1 MSPFPEA
8 KTARLSNYQHRTDVT
23 DVIRTS
29 SSYTILNTD
38 YEEAQAA
45 TKTACCPNYR
55 RRTDVID
62 IIRNSFSY
70 IIIKWQTD

>member
-1 MSPFPEA
+1 MIRRSNKGQDRDIYFNETNVITSRL
-8 KTARLSNYQHRTDVT
+8 KLKLRRLSNYQHCTDVT

-45 TKTACCPNYR
+45 
-55 RRTDVID
+55 
-62 IIRNSFSY
+62 
-70 IIIKWQTD
+70 